1 MEIDVILHRIV
12 HRVESLR
19 RDVVLRENGTEHSL
33 LERRLAPYDALLADI
48 EELRKAT
55 QQGGLPL

>member
-1 MEIDVILHRIV
+1 MIINDILHRMM
-12 HRVESLR
+12 HRIESLR
-19 RDVVLRENGTEHSL
+19 RDVVLREIADRDL
-33 LERRLAPYDALLADI
+33 MERQLVPYDQLLADL

>member
-1 MEIDVILHRIV
+1 MIIIDSLHRMM
-12 HRVESLR
+12 HRIESLR
-19 RDVVLRENGTEHSL
+19 RDVVLRENGTDRGL
-33 LERRLAPYDALLADI
+33 LERRLAPYDALLADL

>member
-1 MEIDVILHRIV
+1 MIIIDILHRMM
-12 HRVESLR
+12 HRIESLR
-19 RDVVLRENGTEHSL
+19 RDVILRENGTERSL
-33 LERRLAPYDALLADI
+33 LERRLAPYDALLADL

>member
-1 MEIDVILHRIV
+1 MIIIDILHRMM
-12 HRVESLR
+12 HRIESLR
-19 RDVVLRENGTEHSL
+19 RDVVLREIADRDL
-33 LERRLAPYDALLADI
+33 MERQLVPYDQLLADL